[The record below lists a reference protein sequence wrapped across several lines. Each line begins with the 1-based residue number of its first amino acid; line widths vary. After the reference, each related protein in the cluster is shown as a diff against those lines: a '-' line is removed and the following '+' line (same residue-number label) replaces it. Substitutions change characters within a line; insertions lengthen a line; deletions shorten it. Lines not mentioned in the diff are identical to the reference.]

1 MTDSEKARIAKA
13 KYNRQLSKEARA
25 VVEALSPEDQQ
36 VLWASIYDSD
46 IPGKTRKRMLERNEA
61 IIRAVVPEA
70 PEEERAALP
79 FKESEQTLRPSF
91 VFGSAR
97 NIVEVLD

>member
-1 MTDSEKARIAKA
+1 MTDEEKARIAKA
-13 KYNRQLSKEARA
+13 KYNRKLSDEVRR
-25 VVEALSPEDQQ
+25 VVEVLSPEDQRT
-36 VLWASIYDSD
+36 LWASIYDSD
-46 IPGKTRKRMLERNEA
+46 IPGKTRKKMLERNEA

-79 FKESEQTLRPSF
+79 FKESEQALRPSF
-91 VFGSAR
+91 LFGSAR